1 MKTLYRQGKWQFL
14 SRLKPSAGMLGALC
28 DENYRLL
35 MRLAP
40 QLLSMR
46 GEYSSRI
53 TGAPQLLLQVDH
65 TGPFTR
71 EVRLNYLFETA
82 DDESPL
88 LDPEMGL
95 RLYLDTGQV
104 EVIEIKRQQCLPIE
118 GLYQSPGLQQKWK
131 ANLFV
136 GRWLD
141 YCLGKNYHFSE
152 SSSPYTHPI

>member
-1 MKTLYRQGKWQFL
+1 
-14 SRLKPSAGMLGALC
+14 MLGALC

-46 GEYSSRI
+46 GEYRSRI
-53 TGAPQLLLQVDH
+53 KGDPPLLLQVDH

-71 EVRLNYLFETA
+71 EVRLNYLFETSGGG
-82 DDESPL
+82 SPL
-88 LDPEMGL
+88 LDPEMLL

-104 EVIEIKRQQCLPIE
+104 EVIEIKRQQCLPLE

-141 YCLGKNYHFSE
+141 YCLSKNYRFSRI
-152 SSSPYTHPI
+152 SSS

>member
-1 MKTLYRQGKWQFL
+1 MKTLFRQGKWQFL
-14 SRLKPSAGMLGALC
+14 SRVKPSAGMLGALC

-40 QLLSMR
+40 QLLSMH

-53 TGAPQLLLQVDH
+53 KGDPPLLLQVDH

-71 EVRLNYLFETA
+71 EVRLNYLFESQGN
-82 DDESPL
+82 ESPL
-88 LDPEMGL
+88 LDPEMLL

-104 EVIEIKRQQCLPIE
+104 EVIEIKRQQCLPLE
-118 GLYQSPGLQQKWK
+118 GLYQSPGLHQKWK
-131 ANLFV
+131 ANLFA

-141 YCLGKNYHFSE
+141 YCLSKNYRFSRV
-152 SSSPYTHPI
+152 SPP

>member
-1 MKTLYRQGKWQFL
+1 MKTLFRQGKWQFL
-14 SRLKPSAGMLGALC
+14 ARLKPSAGMLGALC

-53 TGAPQLLLQVDH
+53 TGDPQLLLQVDY

-71 EVRLNYLFETA
+71 EVRLNYLFTA
-82 DDESPL
+82 TDDESPF
-88 LDPEMGL
+88 LDPEMLL

-104 EVIEIKRQQCLPIE
+104 EVIEIKRQQCLPLE

-131 ANLFV
+131 ANLFA

-141 YCLGKNYHFSE
+141 YCLSKNYRFSRI
-152 SSSPYTHPI
+152 SSS